1 MQQENLEVF
10 NGIKDGNTA
19 HYKELLLWMF
29 LDMVE
34 VGAEETI
41 PETLAMDK
49 GRLSGFNRQFNF
61 FGTLAAAM
69 TAIKANY
76 SSRLI
81 AMPPTGEPSMHVS
94 DCISK
99 TTDLLENIAKSLEK
113 CIQPDFDKVILI
125 FFLNFFFYLD

>member
-19 HYKELLLWMF
+19 HYKELLKWMF
-29 LDMVE
+29 LDMIE
-34 VGAEETI
+34 AGAEEII
-41 PETLAMDK
+41 PETLSMDK
-49 GRLSGFNRQFNF
+49 ERLLKFKSQFDY
-61 FGTLAAAM
+61 FGTLAATM

-99 TTDLLENIAKSLEK
+99 TTELLENIAKSLEK

-125 FFLNFFFYLD
+125 FFL